1 MSVLS
6 RNFGLFAVSAAVCA
20 LAVSADAATRRV
32 STAVRPGPATSAS
45 RMPTMPTLPM
55 NAVGNFSTNT
65 SKGDGTDAP
74 GGSGNGGSGNGGTV
88 LPDEPEQ
95 PGHTTLP
102 ECPDGG
108 VRNSEYTVDACM
120 NDIQRCI
127 NDGAL
132 PKGMNSLFD
141 QEVRLAVINGMGLC
155 YTQVERCIDEV
166 RRNCKNVY
174 RSMADVWID
183 FNSRKIQPEYY
194 NFVLR
199 KTGLTPNQAENT
211 CRLLDKNT
219 YGPSF
224 SAVANEG
231 ATTAEYNNTVGAYN
245 RQNDNSLVK
254 PNPQGVQVNDGND
267 GVDGARGHY
276 ARWDAENGT
285 CLIRVAAYNK
295 DKHISNSWLFG
306 AVGDDTPA
314 EVWKAAGETFTCDKD
329 LFGFSL
335 MNQTKT
341 AAVVGVGG
349 GTVLGAS
356 IGAMAGHGKREL
368 DCTNDNQLKLMMD
381 YLKAGR
387 VVGVLN
393 EYLTVPVD
401 IKEKALDQN
410 TCEEIVELFDK
421 YHQYETAIAECGNAS
436 YGNETDVTVTMEGNY
451 DTEEYEDDDAAVK
464 DAITGCEKMKK
475 DQCQR
480 YLQLLCA
487 TKRTKQECEAEIGN
501 LTKHPGVFIVGVEW
515 GDTTV
520 IPGQKCMFTP
530 LRNSSGGVLCQSGS
544 GTGGCKTVTEIKKE
558 LKGLSQVFDDKMSDL
573 ILKGEK
579 SNRAKTTAIG
589 GAVGAGTGGLAT
601 AITAFVERNNI
612 TCRVGDGLNQV
623 GFKKSHS
630 IDSLRNFYVKWN
642 LNLPDVI
649 IPTATA
655 KDCQTWVNACSKFT
669 NLEHCAAAQLNYKP
683 DGTMATTLVSS
694 ACSVSGSTCVE
705 NYPVA
710 RSYGACE

>member
-32 STAVRPGPATSAS
+32 STAVRPGSATSAS

-174 RSMADVWID
+174 RSMADVWLD

-245 RQNDNSLVK
+245 RQNDNSLDK

-393 EYLTVPVD
+393 EYLTVPVY
-401 IKEKALDQN
+401 IKEKALDQS

-421 YHQYETAIAECGNAS
+421 YHQYETAIAECGDPL
-436 YGNETDVTVTMEGNY
+436 YETVTPVTVTIEAFY
-451 DTEEYEDDDAAVK
+451 DSDTYESVDEAVQTEISECGSRGLK
-464 DAITGCEKMKK
+464 QCEK
-475 DQCQR
+475 
-480 YLQLLCA
+480 YLEGLCSASTQEECNELINSLSTA
-487 TKRTKQECEAEIGN
+487 TVTVTA
-501 LTKHPGVFIVGVEW
+501 EW
-515 GDTTV
+515 GQTKLK
-520 IPGQKCMFTP
+520 PGQKCMFQS
-530 LRNSSGGVLCQSGS
+530 LRNSDGGVLCESGN
-544 GTGGCKTVTEIKKE
+544 GNGDCKKVREIKNE
-558 LKGLSQVFDDKMSDL
+558 LKGLSQIFDDKMSDL

>member
-32 STAVRPGPATSAS
+32 STAVRPGSATSAS

-108 VRNSEYTVDACM
+108 VRNSEYTVDTCM

-141 QEVRLAVINGMGLC
+141 QEVRHAVINGMGLC

-368 DCTNDNQLKLMMD
+368 DCSNENQLKLMMD

-401 IKEKALDQN
+401 IQKKALDKG
-410 TCEEIVELFDK
+410 TCEEIVKLFDR
-421 YHQYETAIAECGNAS
+421 YYQYETAIAECGNS
-436 YGNETDVTVTMEGNY
+436 TYDIVTPVTVTLTGIY
-451 DTEEYEDDDAAVK
+451 DTSKYTSEDDAVQAA
-464 DAITGCEKMKK
+464 IEGCEELSKAGCQIYLQGLCGTVKSK
-475 DQCQR
+475 EQCQEKINDLMSSR
-480 YLQLLCA
+480 LF
-487 TKRTKQECEAEIGN
+487 
-501 LTKHPGVFIVGVEW
+501 GVEVEW
-515 GDTTV
+515 GKTTLL
-520 IPGQKCMFTP
+520 PNQECTFKS
-530 LRNSSGGVLCQSGS
+530 LRISDGGVLCESGN
-544 GTGGCKTVTEIKKE
+544 GNGDCKTVTEIRKE
-558 LKGLSQVFDDKMSDL
+558 LNGLSQIFDDKMSDL
-573 ILKGEK
+573 ILNGEK
-579 SNRAKTTAIG
+579 SNRGKTAAIG

-694 ACSVSGSTCVE
+694 ACSVSGSTCIE

>member
-32 STAVRPGPATSAS
+32 STAVRPGAATSTS

-88 LPDEPEQ
+88 LPDEPEE

-108 VRNSEYTVDACM
+108 VRNSEYTVDTCM

-141 QEVRLAVINGMGLC
+141 QEVRHAVVNGMGLC

-174 RSMADVWID
+174 RSMADVWLD

-254 PNPQGVQVNDGND
+254 ANPQGVQVNDGND

-368 DCTNDNQLKLMMD
+368 DCSNENQRKLMMD

-387 VVGVLN
+387 LVGVLS
-393 EYLTVPVD
+393 EYLTAPVD
-401 IKEKALDQN
+401 IQKKALDK
-410 TCEEIVELFDK
+410 TACEEIVKLFDK
-421 YHQYETAIAECGNAS
+421 YHQYETTIAECGAPI
-436 YGNETDVTVTMEGNY
+436 YKTETPVTVTIEGSY
-451 DTEEYEDDDAAVK
+451 GSAYTSDDEAVQK
-464 DAITGCEKMKK
+464 EISGCANRTLEQCKK
-475 DQCQR
+475 
-480 YLQLLCA
+480 YLERLCNNA
-487 TKRTKQECEAEIGN
+487 SSQQECDSLIAGLSTENVVVTA
-501 LTKHPGVFIVGVEW
+501 EW
-515 GDTTV
+515 GKTTLK
-520 IPGQKCMFTP
+520 PGQDCTFQP
-530 LRNSSGGVLCQSGS
+530 LRIGTEGVLCQNGN
-544 GTGGCKTVTEIKKE
+544 GTGECRTVAQIKKE
-558 LKGLSQVFDDKMSDL
+558 LNGLSQIFDDKMSDL
-573 ILKGEK
+573 ILNGEK
-579 SNRAKTTAIG
+579 SNRGKTAAIG

-694 ACSVSGSTCVE
+694 ACSVSGSTCIE

>member
-32 STAVRPGPATSAS
+32 STAVRPGAATSTS

-65 SKGDGTDAP
+65 SKGDGTDGP

-108 VRNSEYTVDACM
+108 VRNSEYTVDTCM

-141 QEVRLAVINGMGLC
+141 QEVRHAVVNGMGLC

-254 PNPQGVQVNDGND
+254 ANPQGVQVNDGND

-368 DCTNDNQLKLMMD
+368 DCSNENQRKLMMD

-387 VVGVLN
+387 LVGVLS
-393 EYLTVPVD
+393 EYLTAPVD
-401 IKEKALDQN
+401 IQKKALDK
-410 TCEEIVELFDK
+410 TACEEIVKLFDK
-421 YHQYETAIAECGNAS
+421 YHQYETTIAECGAPI
-436 YGNETDVTVTMEGNY
+436 YKTETPVTVTIEGG
-451 DTEEYEDDDAAVK
+451 YEDGEYASVDDAVK
-464 DAITGCEKMKK
+464 ATITPCARLNKSLCEKH
-475 DQCQR
+475 
-480 YLQLLCA
+480 LAGLCKNA
-487 TKRTKQECEAEIGN
+487 SSQEECEAKIEDLLNSGDV
-501 LTKHPGVFIVGVEW
+501 LVEVKWGKTKLK
-515 GDTTV
+515 
-520 IPGQKCMFTP
+520 PGQDCTFQP
-530 LRNSSGGVLCQSGS
+530 LRIGTEGVLCQSGN
-544 GTGGCKTVTEIKKE
+544 GTGECRTVEQIKKE
-558 LKGLSQVFDDKMSDL
+558 LNGLSQIFDDKMSDL
-573 ILKGEK
+573 ILNGEK

-669 NLEHCAAAQLNYKP
+669 DLEHCAAAQLNYKP

>member
-32 STAVRPGPATSAS
+32 STAVRPGAATSTS

-74 GGSGNGGSGNGGTV
+74 GGSGNGGTV
-88 LPDEPEQ
+88 LPDGPEE

-108 VRNSEYTVDACM
+108 VRNSEYTVGTCM

-141 QEVRLAVINGMGLC
+141 QEVRHAVVNGMGLC

-245 RQNDNSLVK
+245 RQEDNSLVK
-254 PNPQGVQVNDGND
+254 TNPQGVQVNDGND

-368 DCTNDNQLKLMMD
+368 DCSNENQRKLMMD

-393 EYLTVPVD
+393 EYLTAPVD
-401 IKEKALDQN
+401 IQKKALDKGA
-410 TCEEIVELFDK
+410 CEEIVKLFDK
-421 YHQYETAIAECGNAS
+421 YHQYETAIAECGAPI
-436 YGNETDVTVTMEGNY
+436 YKTETPVTVTIEGSYGDGVY
-451 DTEEYEDDDAAVK
+451 DSVDDAVK
-464 DAITGCEKMKK
+464 AAITPCARLNKSQCEKH
-475 DQCQR
+475 
-480 YLQLLCA
+480 LAGLCKNA
-487 TKRTKQECEAEIGN
+487 SSQEECE
-501 LTKHPGVFIVGVEW
+501 TKIEGLMNPGDVLVEVKW
-515 GDTTV
+515 GQTKLK
-520 IPGQKCMFTP
+520 PGQDCTFQP
-530 LRNSSGGVLCQSGS
+530 LRIGTEGVLCQSGN
-544 GTGGCKTVTEIKKE
+544 GTGECKTVAQIKKE
-558 LKGLSQVFDDKMSDL
+558 LNGLSQIFDDKMSDL
-573 ILKGEK
+573 ILNGEK

-694 ACSVSGSTCVE
+694 ACSVSGSTCIE